1 MQVLFYDVGWE
12 WRLSN
17 FASKSK
23 SFENKISFPSFFGGR
38 ATAQRVSR
46 NAIFRQDM
54 KACPH
59 VDLTDTIHLF
69 VCWFWCVFW
78 FFWFFLDF
86 RKKWFDFFWFLNF
99 DFLILSW
106 TWRLIFAKTMILTF
120 ELFTRFH
127 FELSSQSGRHVLLL
141 FLPGQRAFPCLRRTR
156 FQKRNSFNLE
166 SRCTKWF
173 LCFL

>member
-23 SFENKISFPSFFGGR
+23 SFDNKISFPSFFFVAFSKLLAVTSEMHNTSFFGGR

-46 NAIFRQDM
+46 NAIFRQGV

-59 VDLTDTIHLF
+59 VDLTGTIHLF

-86 RKKWFDFFWFLNF
+86 CKKWFDFFWFLNF

-106 TWRLIFAKTMILTF
+106 TWRLIFAKTLILTSK
-120 ELFTRFH
+120 LFTRFH
-127 FELSSQSGRHVLLL
+127 FELSS
-141 FLPGQRAFPCLRRTR
+141 
-156 FQKRNSFNLE
+156 
-166 SRCTKWF
+166 
-173 LCFL
+173 